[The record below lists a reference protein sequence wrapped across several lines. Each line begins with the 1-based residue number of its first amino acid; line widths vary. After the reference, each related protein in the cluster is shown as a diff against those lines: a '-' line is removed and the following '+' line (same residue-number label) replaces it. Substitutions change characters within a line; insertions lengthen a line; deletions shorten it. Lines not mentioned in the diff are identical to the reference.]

1 VYNRV
6 PKCGSRS
13 ILTLFKV
20 LSKKNKFRVIE
31 PAANYPYQLQGRD
44 QVCFLISRFPLGKLV
59 RANRKK
65 SDLIGWRQT
74 LTTSPTNHIHVFLV
88 RAKKVAEWKAGFKGL
103 ELATE

>member
-1 VYNRV
+1 
-6 PKCGSRS
+6 
-13 ILTLFKV
+13 
-20 LSKKNKFRVIE
+20 
-31 PAANYPYQLQGRD
+31 
-44 QVCFLISRFPLGKLV
+44 LV